1 MNPNDFSY
9 ISYKNLL
16 RILRGSRVNLCF
28 RDFAEGNTENNFFIL
43 RHDVDYSP
51 EAALMM
57 AELETD
63 LEIKATYFVLFSSP
77 YYNLLSEE
85 YVLFPKKLI
94 ELGHEVGLHYDI
106 GAMGKGVH
114 DENLLD
120 RLSLEIDLLSRLA
133 GSDVKSIARHESS
146 SSGPDPFQETEFTNA
161 SDDRYTKQI
170 SYFSDSCGAWRDD
183 FVEHLSKDDFPMQ
196 MQLLIHPLFWAPTSL
211 SRWETLDAFT
221 QNRVNDL
228 LTRVQ
233 QRKEMWRNHAGV
245 IQHERR
251 VKRAIL

>member
-1 MNPNDFSY
+1 
-9 ISYKNLL
+9 
-16 RILRGSRVNLCF
+16 
-28 RDFAEGNTENNFFIL
+28 
-43 RHDVDYSP
+43 
-51 EAALMM
+51 MM

-120 RLSLEIDLLSRLA
+120 RLLLEIDLLSRLA
-133 GSDVKSIARHESS
+133 GADVKSIARHETSS
-146 SSGPDPFQETEFTNA
+146 SESDPFQETGFINA
-161 SDDRYTKQI
+161 SDDEYTRQI
-170 SYFSDSCGAWRDD
+170 AYFSDSCGAWRDE
-183 FVEHLSKDDFPMQ
+183 FVEHLSKDDFPTQ
-196 MQLLIHPLFWAPTSL
+196 MQLLVHPLFWAPTSV

-221 QNRVNDL
+221 QNRVNNL
-228 LTRVQ
+228 LHRVQ

-251 VKRAIL
+251 AKRTIL